1 MITFLLFASVFPSGG
16 ISAMLMLFVT
26 TILNSVAPILLK
38 NVTNYSHA
46 IDMRWRWKAVM
57 R

>member
-46 IDMRWRWKAVM
+46 IDMIWRWKAAM